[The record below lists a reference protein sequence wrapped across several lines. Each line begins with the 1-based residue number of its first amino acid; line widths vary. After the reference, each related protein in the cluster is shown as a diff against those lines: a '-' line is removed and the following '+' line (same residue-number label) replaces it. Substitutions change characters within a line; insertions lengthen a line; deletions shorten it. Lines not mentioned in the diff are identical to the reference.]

1 MTKSYH
7 VGVQM
12 TVKTTLSFTDRHH
25 RFLTEQV
32 EKGIYA
38 TASASVAAAIEQM
51 IQDEEARQVMLSALA
66 DEVRARASTPR
77 EAYRGEDETFAAA
90 LAEIEVAGEE

>member
-1 MTKSYH
+1 
-7 VGVQM
+7 M

-25 RFLTEQV
+25 RFLSEQV
-32 EKGIYA
+32 EKGVYA

-66 DEVRARASTPR
+66 EEIRARTATPR
-77 EAYRGEDETFAAA
+77 DAYRTEEETFAAA
-90 LAEIEVAGEE
+90 FADIAAAQPK

>member
-1 MTKSYH
+1 
-7 VGVQM
+7 M

-25 RFLTEQV
+25 QFLREQV

-66 DEVRARASTPR
+66 DEVRSRASTPR
-77 EAYRGEDETFAAA
+77 EAYVAEDEAFAGVFAD
-90 LAEIEVAGEE
+90 IEVAEEG